1 MRELFL
7 TRYSPDFGF
16 SYPVAIMMET
26 EVSIMTL
33 THFKENERQ
42 ANPRAA
48 MVRVEIRDAQGYANQ
63 RRHDLRIGA
72 QPAYVNP
79 DPPEPNPVF
88 ILPMTT
94 AEIKGLAKE
103 RRAQRDTT
111 RAMKSNAGIAVIGII
126 GFGVEAQKM
135 FEALGPE
142 GQEQALR
149 AAVTRVA
156 ADLKT
161 TVTGLVLHLDESARH
176 AHFSLCGYDVAGE
189 PLSTWMGRGVLREL
203 QTALHEALRAFM
215 PDLERG
221 RSRKVRAEAGAAPHE
236 LVNRSVDEL
245 HIDLP
250 FEIAEKRKE
259 LAELEEKIRTNEAR
273 AERARAKAEADDDRA
288 AKALKNAEAYERR
301 ASDAREK
308 AGGLEAQVRT
318 LEGRLEALQTA
329 KTVAEDER
337 DRAQEV
343 VRAAESRAATAE
355 ARLREVD
362 QIVSDAAALAAE
374 AAAAVITGGLRQ
386 DENGRWKVGEGA
398 PSTERLK
405 PLWRHLRPALERVA
419 RWWVGVRGK
428 VDALPDPERQGFFEG
443 VRPDDEGDD
452 GLGWG

>member
-1 MRELFL
+1 
-7 TRYSPDFGF
+7 
-16 SYPVAIMMET
+16 
-26 EVSIMTL
+26 MTL

-135 FEALGPE
+135 FEALGQE

-273 AERARAKAEADDDRA
+273 AEKARAKAAEDDERA
-288 AKALKNAEAYERR
+288 AKALKNLETYERR
-301 ASDAREK
+301 AAEARGK
-308 AGGLEAQVRT
+308 AEGLEEKVRD
-318 LEGRLEALQTA
+318 LEGRLERLQAA
-329 KTVAEDER
+329 KTAAEEDR
-337 DRAQEV
+337 DRAQEAQKGAERRADEAEV
-343 VRAAESRAATAE
+343 RLKGLEGERAAAINEAAS
-355 ARLREVD
+355 V
-362 QIVSDAAALAAE
+362 AAE
-374 AAAAVITGGLRQ
+374 AAAAVITGGLYQ
-386 DENGRWKVGEGA
+386 GEDGRWKVEGTA
-398 PSTERLK
+398 PSVERLK
-405 PLWRHLRPALERVA
+405 PLWKHLRPALERVV
-419 RWWVGVRGK
+419 RWWGEVRGK
-428 VDALPDPERQGFFEG
+428 VDALPDPEQQEFFEDI
-443 VRPDDEGDD
+443 RPEEPDDNP
-452 GLGWG
+452 GWS